1 MVITRDMPRSKA
13 LQSKKPVASTSGAA
27 NKKQSTPKNKES
39 ELTDSNFNDSEL
51 TMSQLKAMIKAL
63 SADVFKKNYEALE
76 TDIQDEVEW
85 RLTAQCEEM
94 EETIESMKKEIS
106 SMKEEREELKVEN
119 RKLKRKIERCEYK
132 LSRQMSIIED
142 LETKIDEIEQ
152 KHLDHDIQIVGLPEI
167 IETEGQENS
176 YEEEMKSV
184 VKLVSEK
191 MDMTLKTNNIEKI
204 YRLGKKKA
212 DKPRDGVVRFKT
224 SITKNKI
231 IKKRKLAIN
240 SPDPQKNVYINDHL
254 TEKRRNI
261 LYATRRLVK
270 QKRVFAAWSQQGN
283 ILIRLTE
290 NDPPVHIKSHKQLAE
305 LRLIDD
311 TLEPDP
317 DYFEDDEDDEED

>member
-1 MVITRDMPRSKA
+1 MPRSKTHP
-13 LQSKKPVASTSGAA
+13 KKPEASTSAA
-27 NKKQSTPKNKES
+27 NKKQSAPKTNGS
-39 ELTDSNFNDSEL
+39 EQTDSKFNDSEL
-51 TMSQLKAMIKAL
+51 TMSQLKDMIKAL
-63 SADVFKKNYEALE
+63 SAEVFKKKYEALE

-85 RLTAQCEEM
+85 RVTAQCEEM

-106 SMKEEREELKVEN
+106 SIKEEREELKVEN
-119 RKLKRKIERCEYK
+119 IKLKRKIERCEYK
-132 LSRQMSIIED
+132 LSRQTSKIEY
-142 LETKIDEIEQ
+142 LETKIDEVEQ
-152 KHLDHDIQIVGLPEI
+152 KHLDRDIQIVGVPEI

-176 YEEEMKSV
+176 DEEEMKSI

-212 DKPRDGVVRFKT
+212 DKPRDVVVRFKT

-231 IKKRKLAIN
+231 IKRRKLAIN

-290 NDPPVHIKSHKQLAE
+290 NDPPVHIKSHNQLTE
-305 LRLIDD
+305 LRLLDD